1 MSEHDH
7 KNGEEHVH
15 DENCNHDHDHE
26 EHVFLV
32 TDEEGKER
40 EMVMVYTF
48 ESEEQVYAVL
58 LDRNDPEADGVIFRI
73 EEEDGEA
80 FLVGIEDDAEWDRVT
95 RIYEEVAQREN
106 ETRFLNRLKSRLKK
120 LRQPLWLRSF
130 YLFSRIIING
140 SAVKHRQFS
149 KQMLGKIFAK
159 LVRFRFIAMC
169 GFIRKNDL
177 YIRNGAFVI
186 RKLTDSE

>member
-1 MSEHDH
+1 MSDHEH

-32 TDEEGKER
+32 SDEEGVER

-80 FLVGIEDDAEWDRVT
+80 FLVGIEDDAEWERVT

-106 ETRFLNRLKSRLKK
+106 EEDN
-120 LRQPLWLRSF
+120 
-130 YLFSRIIING
+130 
-140 SAVKHRQFS
+140 
-149 KQMLGKIFAK
+149 
-159 LVRFRFIAMC
+159 
-169 GFIRKNDL
+169 
-177 YIRNGAFVI
+177 
-186 RKLTDSE
+186 

>member
-1 MSEHDH
+1 MSEHEH
-7 KNGEEHVH
+7 TNGE
-15 DENCNHDHDHE
+15 NCGDDCGCGHDHE

-73 EEEDGEA
+73 EEENGEA

-95 RIYEEVAQREN
+95 RLYEEIAQREN
-106 ETRFLNRLKSRLKK
+106 
-120 LRQPLWLRSF
+120 
-130 YLFSRIIING
+130 G
-140 SAVKHRQFS
+140 
-149 KQMLGKIFAK
+149 
-159 LVRFRFIAMC
+159 
-169 GFIRKNDL
+169 
-177 YIRNGAFVI
+177 
-186 RKLTDSE
+186 TDT